1 MRNRTNT
8 TKNRQGPGAVT
19 LRHIVSRI
27 LVKAEDALE
36 ASEENVDDAFV
47 QGRRDAYFEMLDM
60 LPEDLLVEE
69 LTTRGW

>member
-1 MRNRTNT
+1 MRNRANT
-8 TKNRQGPGAVT
+8 IQSKPGPGAAT

>member
-1 MRNRTNT
+1 MRIRGTENT
-8 TKNRQGPGAVT
+8 MS
-19 LRHIVSRI
+19 HIVSR
-27 LVKAEDALE
+27 LLSKATDALE

-69 LTTRGW
+69 LTARGW